1 MAARL
6 KNWTVR
12 NRFVQWG
19 IVALSLLAAFLV
31 AQTQGVRAIEDAQQ
45 SFVSGLYNRDASGQ
59 VHIVE
64 VDANSLAREKQWPW
78 PREYYAELVDE
89 LDAAG
94 VRSIIFDID
103 FSSYSVPEGDAAFA
117 DAIARSQ
124 APVYLPTFEQQATV
138 QSDRSLDA
146 LPIAELRE
154 NAGLVSAS
162 VRADSDALVRR
173 MVYGTMTDGLPRPS
187 MSAQIAG
194 ASSRADASFAIDYSI
209 DPASIP
215 HHSFTDIQRGE
226 FDKAALEGKHVL
238 IGATAIELGDRYG
251 APIYGVIPGVVIQA
265 LAAETLIANPI
276 AELGWVYLLV
286 LAGIFASFI
295 ARARHYERVVGLT
308 IASLITL
315 WLVQVFAY
323 HLLRMEFES
332 VPGMLA
338 ILLASVAQGLRIA
351 RVQLRERTLRDAET
365 LMPNAIAFA
374 RSSGTQEQF
383 VATAYIHD
391 FDSIQS
397 VLGKAEMRKFFDRL
411 TQRFEV
417 KAGVKELY
425 RADTRIVAWKHDGDY
440 KALIDAFE
448 GLAEAFKKPVEVA
461 GRRVDVG
468 LSFGIAAGNGL
479 ADASRASSQAA
490 KENRLWHAHE
500 DAEAAIVEQRVTLMG
515 ELDEAV
521 EKEQLTVLYQPKLRI
536 KTNRIESVEALV
548 RWHHPERG
556 FMRPDLFI
564 PLAEE
569 TNRIEAL
576 TLFVLR
582 KTIEDLSVWK
592 ADGIDIS
599 AAVNISANL
608 ISSESFVATAE
619 EILRQTAVRSS
630 LIFEV
635 TESATMRDPELA
647 AANLRR
653 FRDLGVLISMD
664 DYGTGQSTLSYIQML
679 PLSELKIDRA
689 FVQNAHIKRSDE
701 LLVRSTIQ
709 LAHSLGLRVVGEGI
723 EEQPCLDFLREAGC
737 DYAQGYHIAKP
748 LSFAD
753 LMAKVGGQ
761 LPATADT

>member
-1 MAARL
+1 MESWTNRDRLARL
-6 KNWTVR
+6 AIVLLSV
-12 NRFVQWG
+12 FAAIAAQWQG
-19 IVALSLLAAFLV
+19 NGALEDGAQALV
-31 AQTQGVRAIEDAQQ
+31 MQAHERQ
-45 SFVSGLYNRDASGQ
+45 ASGQ
-59 VHIVE
+59 VHVVE
-64 VDANSLAREKQWPW
+64 MDAKSLRALNAWPW
-78 PREYYAELVDE
+78 PREYHAQLVE
-89 LDAAG
+89 ALDKAG
-94 VRSIIFDID
+94 ARSVVFDIE
-103 FSSYSVPEGDAAFA
+103 FASYSSEGSDRAFA
-117 DAIARSQ
+117 NSIAQSKT
-124 APVYLPTFEQQATV
+124 PVYLATFSQKASA
-138 QSDRSLDA
+138 QSEERVDS
-146 LPIAELRE
+146 LPIPQLRE
-154 NAGLVSAS
+154 NASLVSAG
-162 VRADSDALVRR
+162 VYADRDALVRK
-173 MVYGTMTDGLPRPS
+173 MFFGTMTDGLPRPS

-194 ASSRADASFAIDYSI
+194 YSGGADESFVIDYSV
-209 DPASIP
+209 DPATVP
-215 HHSFTDIQRGE
+215 HHSFVDILEGE
-226 FDKAALEGKHVL
+226 FEPGSIKGKDVL
-238 IGATAIELGDRYG
+238 VGATAVELGDRYG
-251 APIYGVIPGVVIQA
+251 VPIHGVIPGVLIQA
-265 LAAETLIANPI
+265 LSAETLLTGQIKEA
-276 AELGWVYLLV
+276 GWVYALL
-286 LAGIFASFI
+286 LASIFAILIVNAHRYDKVGAI
-295 ARARHYERVVGLT
+295 ALLGVACIIVL
-308 IASLITL
+308 
-315 WLVQVFAY
+315 QVIAY
-323 HLLRMEFES
+323 HFLRVQFTV
-332 VPGMLA
+332 VPGLLA
-338 ILLASVAQGLRIA
+338 ILFAGFAQCLRIA

-365 LMPNAIAFA
+365 GMPNALAFA
-374 RSSGTQEQF
+374 RADHSDEQF
-383 VATAYIHD
+383 VATAFVHD

-411 TQRFEV
+411 TERFET
-417 KAGVKELY
+417 KASVSELY
-425 RADTRIVAWKHDGDY
+425 RADTRIIAWKHADDY
-440 KALIDAFE
+440 KALTDAFE
-448 GLAEAFKKPVEVA
+448 RLAEAFKKPVEIA
-461 GRRVDVG
+461 GRRIDVS
-468 LSFGIAAGNGL
+468 LSFGIASGANI

-490 KENRLWHAHE
+490 KESRLWHAHE

-521 EKEQLTVLYQPKLRI
+521 EHNQLTVLYQPKLRI
-536 KTNRIESVEALV
+536 ETDRIESVEALV

-582 KTIEDLSVWK
+582 KTIEDLTVWK
-592 ADGIDIS
+592 ADGVDIS

-608 ISSESFVATAE
+608 ISSESFVATVE
-619 EILRQTAVRSS
+619 EILRQKKDRHS

-653 FRDLGVLISMD
+653 FRELGVLISMD

-723 EEQPCLDFLREAGC
+723 EEQACLDFLREAGC
-737 DYAQGYHIAKP
+737 DYAQGYYIAKP